1 MKSNLIVLILVICSF
16 SHLTAQNTMDF
27 TAIDAD
33 LIQGEYYKV
42 IDTCKRILVSDSL
55 NPETYY
61 KMGIA
66 YQNTMQDD
74 QALNSFYKAATL
86 EPDNRVYNFM
96 LAKGYYGKE
105 KFNLALPLLAKL
117 FSADSMNRVYANYLT
132 GVYMHTGRY
141 DDAIEI
147 YERLLEKDSTN
158 NIYLDKLAFAYLKN
172 NNYSFATSLYN
183 KSLSINDRDMTA
195 IKNLAFLYSET
206 MVTDTAILLLTKG
219 ITIDSSDMDL
229 YASRAALNYSLRDFK
244 NALND
249 YLLLLSSGDSSKLY
263 LKRTGIC
270 YSRELQPKQSVCYLL
285 KAYEADSFDYETC
298 SYLGQ
303 AYFKLKDMQNS
314 IYYYKREI
322 DILTPISEQL
332 GLTYVL
338 YAESQKANGIYLKA
352 IKSYLKAQNLK
363 PDPNLYMIIANL
375 YDNKL
380 NDKKKAIYYYQK
392 FLDNAKYSK
401 EKISP
406 VYKETVKQ
414 RLEFLKMKP
423 LK

>member
-1 MKSNLIVLILVICSF
+1 MKSNLIILLLTAF
-16 SHLTAQNTMDF
+16 SVNQLTAQNAPDIS
-27 TAIDAD
+27 AINAD
-33 LIQGEYYKV
+33 LIQGEYDKV
-42 IDTCKRILVSDSL
+42 IDTCKKILVSDSL
-55 NPETYY
+55 NPEIYY

-66 YQNTMQDD
+66 YQNIMQDD
-74 QALNSFYKAATL
+74 QALNSFFEAARL
-86 EPDNRVYNFM
+86 EPDNRKYNFM

-105 KFNLALPLLAKL
+105 KFNLAGPILTKL
-117 FSADSMNRVYANYLT
+117 ISADSMNRAYANYLT
-132 GVYMHTGRY
+132 GIYMHSGRY
-141 DDAIEI
+141 DDAIKI

-172 NNYSFATSLYN
+172 NNYNYATYLYN
-183 KSLSINDRDMTA
+183 KSLSLNERDMTA
-195 IKNLAFLYSET
+195 IKNLAYIYSET
-206 MVTDTAILLLTKG
+206 IVIDTAIQLLTKG

-229 YASRAALNYSLRDFK
+229 YASRAALNYSVRNFE

-249 YLLLLSSGDSSKLY
+249 YLVLLSSGDSSQIY

-270 YSRELQPKQSVCYLL
+270 YSRELQPKEAIKYLL

-303 AYFKLKDMQNS
+303 SYFKLKDMQNS
-314 IYYYKREI
+314 IFYYNREI
-322 DILTPISEQL
+322 NILNPLSVQL

-338 YAESQKANGIYLKA
+338 YAESQKANSMYPQA

-380 NDKKKAIYYYQK
+380 NDKKKSIYYYQK